1 LVKPSNLVLAPLAMM
16 ALGPWL
22 AAQSSAP
29 WPADAASY
37 RFHMIGQAHI
47 DPVWLWP
54 WREGLAVVHSTFR
67 SALDRMKENPDFAF
81 TASSAQF
88 YEWVA
93 ENDPDMLREIRQRV
107 EEGRWGVVGGWW
119 VEPDVN
125 IPSGES
131 LVRQG
136 LYGQLTL
143 RRLVGRAAKVAYNPD
158 SFGHPGTLA
167 QILKLQGMNEYV
179 FMRPMPREKTLPANL
194 FWWEAPDGTRVLA
207 YRIPISYNDEGAV
220 RGRLEQILRD
230 LKPPEKAL
238 MAFYGAG
245 DHGGGATKVNLSS
258 IAEIQKQPGAPQV
271 VYSTPEK
278 YFAEVRQGSLES
290 VPVVTGDLQHHSVG
304 CYTAES
310 AMKKANRSTEIAM
323 LSAEKL
329 AAIGA
334 LAWGAQYPKDEFT
347 SAWKKILFLQFH
359 DSMAGTALPEHY
371 ETTAPAGYGYARAV
385 AERALDLALQKL
397 EWSVPATDPDS
408 QYLLAFN
415 LHPWEATSNLEYD
428 LSWPSQEARVEDD
441 GGRALPHQWIAGST
455 VTGDRKRLVFRATLP
470 PFGYRQIRIRK
481 GAGEPP
487 TAPDLRA
494 EANSI
499 ENQYLRVTS
508 SPGGRIGILD
518 KTAGAEVFEAAGAAA
533 VVLDDPSDTWSHDV
547 KAYDKQVGAF
557 GDAAVTMI
565 EKGPLRARMRVETRY
580 GHSTLAIEWILYAGS
595 PLLEARVWL
604 DWHEQRK
611 MLKFSFPVAVAAPR
625 ATYEIAYGNIV
636 RETNG
641 DEEPGQRWLDVSG
654 TRAGGAYG
662 LALVN
667 DAKYGYSVSGSDLRL
682 SVVRGAPYAHH
693 FPRQLDLSQ
702 PIQWQDQGAQTFR
715 MLLAPHRGSWR
726 DADIER
732 VAEEFTTPQPV
743 IYQGIHAGSR
753 GASDSF
759 LAASPRHVI
768 VTAIKRAEAGD
779 GLVLRAYESSGQSTP
794 ARIDL
799 RFLGKS
805 WSGTFRPYEIKT
817 LLFDPRS
824 GTFREV
830 NVLEE

>member
-1 LVKPSNLVLAPLAMM
+1 MKHVNMVAASLALV

-22 AAQSSAP
+22 AAQNSAP
-29 WPADAASY
+29 WPAGAGNY

-67 SALDRMKENPDFAF
+67 SALDRMNETPGFAF

-93 ENDPDMLREIRQRV
+93 ENDPGMLREIRKRV

-125 IPSGES
+125 LPCGES

-143 RRLVGRAAKVAYNPD
+143 RRLVGRTAKVAYNPD

-179 FMRPMPREKTLPANL
+179 FMRPMPQEKTLPANL
-194 FWWEAPDGTRVLA
+194 FWWEAPDGSRVLA
-207 YRIPISYNDEGAV
+207 YRIPISYNDIGAV
-220 RGRLEQILRD
+220 RARLEQILRD
-230 LKPPEKAL
+230 LKPQEKAL

-245 DHGGGATKVNLSS
+245 DHGGGATKANLAS
-258 IAEIQKQPGAPQV
+258 IDEIPKQAGAPEV
-271 VYSTPEK
+271 VYSTAEK
-278 YFAEVRQGSLES
+278 YFAEVRQSSLES

-310 AMKKANRSTEIAM
+310 AMKKANGTTEIAM

-347 SAWKKILFLQFH
+347 SAWKKVLFLQFH
-359 DSMAGTALPEHY
+359 DSLAGTALPEHY
-371 ETTAPAGYGYARAV
+371 ETTAPEGYGYARSV

-397 EWSVPATDPDS
+397 EWSVAATDPDS

-415 LHPWEATSNLEYD
+415 LEPWEATSNLEYD
-428 LSWPSQEARVEDD
+428 LSWQPEEARVEDD
-441 GGRALPHQWIAGST
+441 AGHSLPHQWIAGST
-455 VTGDRKRLVFRATLP
+455 VTGDRKRLVFRTTLP

-481 GAGEPP
+481 DAD
-487 TAPDLRA
+487 APRVASDLHA

-499 ENQYLRVTS
+499 ENQYLSVTA
-508 SPGGRIGILD
+508 SPDGRIGILD
-518 KTAGAEVFEAAGAAA
+518 KTAGAQVFDGGAAA
-533 VVLDDPSDTWSHDV
+533 LVLDDPSDTWSHGV
-547 KAYDKQVGAF
+547 KAYDQRVGAF
-557 GDAAVTMI
+557 GNAAITTI
-565 EKGPLRARMRVETRY
+565 EKGPLRARMRVETTY
-580 GHSTLAIEWILYAGS
+580 GHSTLDIDWILYAGS
-595 PLLEARVWL
+595 PFLEARVSL

-636 RETNG
+636 REPNG
-641 DEEPGQRWLDVSG
+641 DEEPGQRWLDVTG
-654 TRAGGAYG
+654 TRGGNAYG

-667 DAKYGYSVSGSDLRL
+667 DAKYGYSVLGNDLRL
-682 SVVRGAPYAHH
+682 SVVRGAPFAHH

-702 PIQWQDQGAQTFR
+702 PIEWQDQGAQTFR
-715 MLLAPHRGSWR
+715 MLLAPHRGSWQ
-726 DADIER
+726 DAGLQR
-732 VAEEFTTPQPV
+732 VTEEFTTPQPV
-743 IYQGIHAGSR
+743 IYQGIHPGSR
-753 GASDSF
+753 GPSDSF
-759 LAASPRHVI
+759 LAASPRNVI
-768 VTAIKRAEAGD
+768 VTAIKQAEAGD
-779 GLVLRAYESSGQSTP
+779 GLILRGYESSGKSTP

-817 LLFDPRS
+817 LLFDPHS